1 LARER
6 VALWRCPSYE
16 AKQVEAA
23 VEQAVAALGGMPAFV
38 RPGQRVLLKVNL
50 LTRRPPEAAVT
61 THPALVRAV
70 VREVQKAGGHPV
82 IYDSPG
88 GPFTRKSLEAIYKAT
103 GMAEVA
109 AEMGAELNWDL
120 SSVEVPNPPGMLF
133 QGLRLSRAVVGA
145 DVVINLPKLK
155 THGLTRY
162 TGAVK
167 NLFGC
172 IPGLTKA
179 EYHLRLPEL
188 PLFSRFLVEL
198 AQLVRPALTVMDA
211 VVGMEGEGPSA
222 GRPRRLGL
230 ILASPSPFAL
240 DRVALALIGLKA
252 EEVET
257 TKIAAEHELA
267 PPLEEIDVLGED
279 LAAVAVHG
287 FTVPPPDGTSFRLF
301 GRRLSPNS
309 LKVVARW
316 LKPRPFFDAAK
327 CRRCG
332 VCLRNCPA
340 QALTLAGRRPDVDL
354 TRCIRC
360 FCCQELCPEQA
371 VSIYRPALTRWF
383 FRH

>member
-1 LARER
+1 
-6 VALWRCPSYE
+6 
-16 AKQVEAA
+16 VEAA
-23 VEQAVAALGGMPAFV
+23 LEQAMNALGGMPSFV
-38 RPGQRVLLKVNL
+38 RAGQRVLIKVNL

-70 VREVQKAGGHPV
+70 IREVQKAGGHPV

-88 GPFTRKSLEAIYKAT
+88 GPFTTKSLEAVYEAT
-103 GMAEVA
+103 GMATVA
-109 AEMGAELNWDL
+109 AETGAELNWDV
-120 SSVEVPNPPGMLF
+120 SSVEVPNPSGMLF
-133 QGLRLSRAVVGA
+133 QGLTLSRAVVEA

-198 AQLVRPALTVMDA
+198 AQFVRPALTIMDA

-222 GRPRRLGL
+222 GRPRKLGL
-230 ILASPSPFAL
+230 VLAGSSPFAL

-252 EEVET
+252 DEVET
-257 TKIAAEHELA
+257 AKIAAELGLA
-267 PPLEEIDVLGED
+267 PPMEDIAILGED
-279 LAAVAVHG
+279 ISSLAVRDFA
-287 FTVPPPDGTSFRLF
+287 VPPPGGTSFRLL
-301 GRRLSPNS
+301 GRRLSPDT
-309 LKVVARW
+309 LKIFARW
-316 LKPRPFFDAAK
+316 LKPRPLFAAAK

-332 VCLRNCPA
+332 ICLRDCPA
-340 QALTLAGRRPDVDL
+340 KALTMGEHRPEVDL
-354 TRCIRC
+354 ARCIRC

-371 VSIYRPALTRWF
+371 VSIYRPALTRWI